1 MGLQLRSMGV
11 PDGLRPGLDMPL
23 GFVGTD
29 PKPMNLVASSVVWQ
43 RQVVTANGQAFHQ
56 GSCLLAAIFNTR
68 TQGSGLPAVPDA
80 RINDER
86 FN

>member
-1 MGLQLRSMGV
+1 MVLPG
-11 PDGLRPGLDMPL
+11 GLRPGLNAPL

-29 PKPMNLVASSVVWQ
+29 PKPMNLGASSVVWQ
-43 RQVVTANGQAFHQ
+43 RQVVTVSGQAFHQ

-68 TQGSGLPAVPDA
+68 TQGSGPPAVPDA